1 MARQREGEKGREG
14 RIKTNPLCELVLV
27 AMATIITSHL
37 GEQEQEEEEEE
48 EGREKERKKE
58 RRDGKVGDEDVKAGA
73 RTQLGEKRENEMS
86 DPRNCAEMSRR
97 GGGQKCD
104 SSMPGG
110 QLFELR
116 TLLSLKQEK
125 ITPQLEPNLQKMSAL
140 VSHLR
145 ERAGLMKKTN

>member
-1 MARQREGEKGREG
+1 MDLTPLSQEAAAAAAVVAAAAAVMVMSPGEWWLYLQVRQITAVMMRWRIAIISFIIITFSPCWQGRVARQREGEKGREG

-73 RTQLGEKRENEMS
+73 RMLH
-86 DPRNCAEMSRR
+86 
-97 GGGQKCD
+97 
-104 SSMPGG
+104 
-110 QLFELR
+110 
-116 TLLSLKQEK
+116 LKF
-125 ITPQLEPNLQKMSAL
+125 NF
-140 VSHLR
+140 
-145 ERAGLMKKTN
+145 